1 MIAPAADPRRH
12 ASSCRETI
20 LQDFY
25 DQTLRLSVVG
35 YLRPE
40 LPFEG
45 LDKLTLAIKNDI
57 AAAEKLG
64 EASTDPTTHQ
74 ECAWVKSATALE

>member
-1 MIAPAADPRRH
+1 MIGPAGDPRRH
-12 ASSCRETI
+12 TSSCGETI
-20 LQDFY
+20 LQHFY
-25 DQTLRLSVVG
+25 DQSLRLAVVG
-35 YLRPE
+35 YLQPE

-64 EASTDPTTHQ
+64 DAITDPTTHQ
-74 ECAWVKSATALE
+74 ECAWVKSARQL